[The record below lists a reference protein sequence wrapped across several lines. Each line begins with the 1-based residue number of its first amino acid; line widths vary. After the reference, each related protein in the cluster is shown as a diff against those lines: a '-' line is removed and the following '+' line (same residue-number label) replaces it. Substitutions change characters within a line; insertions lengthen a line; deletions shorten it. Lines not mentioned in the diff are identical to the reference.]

1 MKILSRDELD
11 EQRKNYIGFVRAL
24 NKLAKGVEDETLKGE
39 KVRDMNLILQT
50 RFLTF
55 ILSELVH
62 MGQILRVMEDQI
74 EVDFLKE
81 TEVLSEDEFDDVF
94 ESQIEKEA
102 NGYDPISKQDRDA
115 EEADRLTMDADEVL
129 KALTMLDDDGL
140 DEARRLLNEIY
151 RRAEQDEDEE
161 SD

>member
-39 KVRDMNLILQT
+39 KVRDTNFILQT

-62 MGQILRVMEDQI
+62 MSQILRVMEDQI
-74 EVDFLKE
+74 EIDFLKE

-94 ESQIEKEA
+94 ESQIENEA

-115 EEADRLTMDADEVL
+115 EEAERCLKRLPCLM
-129 KALTMLDDDGL
+129 MM
-140 DEARRLLNEIY
+140 I
-151 RRAEQDEDEE
+151 
-161 SD
+161 